1 MAVQIVMPRLGDFMT
16 EGIVAKWTKSQ
27 GDAVD
32 QGDMLAEIESEKL
45 NYELEAT
52 SDGVFH
58 PVVEEGATVAVDG
71 VIGYLLAAGEAPPST
86 PEPAAASAAPAA
98 PSAPQRRR
106 PASPAARRGGDM
118 VPSTPG
124 ARRLAAS
131 LGVDISQVAPTG
143 PRGRVVDAD
152 VRAYHAAQQTAQA
165 PKTPPGLPTPSRIEP
180 LRGMRRSIAQN
191 MRDSLSGTA
200 QLSYFLDVDVT
211 EAQRLRRE
219 ASRAGD
225 ANITMASALIKACA
239 GALERVPALNS
250 VLVDGNVMYF
260 DEVNMGVAVA
270 LDDGL
275 IVPVLKGVQDLSVS
289 QIAAGVQRLS
299 ERARAGRLSAVDI
312 SGGTFTISV
321 LGVVDG
327 FTPILNP
334 PQNALLGVGRS
345 AQKPVVRGGEI
356 VAREMMT
363 LSLTGDHQVIDGAI
377 AASFFRRLQQLIE
390 RPSALFR

>member
-16 EGIVAKWTKSQ
+16 EGIVAKWAKSQ

-32 QGDMLAEIESEKL
+32 QGDTLAEIESEKL
-45 NYELEAT
+45 NYELQAT

-58 PVVEEGATVAVDG
+58 PVVEEGATVPVDG
-71 VIGYLLAAGEAPPST
+71 VIGYLLAVGEAPPPPKS
-86 PEPAAASAAPAA
+86 AAASAAPAA
-98 PSAPQRRR
+98 PSTPQRRR
-106 PASPAARRGGDM
+106 PTTAAARRRGDV

-124 ARRLAAS
+124 SRRLAAN

-152 VRAYHAAQQTAQA
+152 VRAYHVAQQAAQTPQ
-165 PKTPPGLPTPSRIEP
+165 TPPGLPTPSRIEP

-191 MRDSLSGTA
+191 MRDSLSGAA

-211 EAQRLRRE
+211 EAQRLRRD

-225 ANITMASALIKACA
+225 VNITMASVLIKACA
-239 GALERVPALNS
+239 SALGRVPALNS

-260 DEVNMGVAVA
+260 DEVNIGVAVA
-270 LDDGL
+270 LEDGL
-275 IVPVLKGVQDLSVS
+275 IVPVLKGVQDLSVP
-289 QIAAGVQRLS
+289 QIAEGVQRLA
-299 ERARAGRLSAVDI
+299 ERARANRLSASDI

-377 AASFFRRLQQLIE
+377 AASFFGRLQQIVE
-390 RPSALFR
+390 RPAALFR

>member
-27 GDAVD
+27 GDAVA

-58 PVVEEGATVAVDG
+58 PVVEEGATVPVDG
-71 VIGYLLAAGEAPPST
+71 VIGYLLAVGEAPPA
-86 PEPAAASAAPAA
+86 PPDPAAASAAPAA
-98 PSAPQRRR
+98 SPAPQRRR

-152 VRAYHAAQQTAQA
+152 VRAYHASQQAAQA
-165 PKTPPGLPTPSRIEP
+165 PRTPPGLPTPSRIEP

-299 ERARAGRLSAVDI
+299 ERARAGRLSASDI

-390 RPSALFR
+390 RPAALFR

>member
-58 PVVEEGATVAVDG
+58 PVVEEGATVPVDG
-71 VIGYLLAAGEAPPST
+71 VIGYLLAAGEAPPSP
-86 PEPAAASAAPAA
+86 PEPAVASAAPAV
-98 PSAPQRRR
+98 PSASQRRR
-106 PASPAARRGGDM
+106 PAAPAARRSGDM

-152 VRAYHAAQQTAQA
+152 VRAYHAAQQAAQV
-165 PKTPPGLPTPSRIEP
+165 PQTPPGLPTPSRIEP

-219 ASRAGD
+219 ASRSGD

-289 QIAAGVQRLS
+289 QIAAGVQRLL
-299 ERARAGRLSAVDI
+299 ERARAGRLSASDI

-377 AASFFRRLQQLIE
+377 AASFFRRLQQLVE
-390 RPSALFR
+390 RPSTLFK

>member
-16 EGIVAKWTKSQ
+16 EGVVARWLKAKGDQVAQ
-27 GDAVD
+27 GET
-32 QGDMLAEIESEKL
+32 LAEIESEKL
-45 NYELEAT
+45 NYELEA
-52 SDGVFH
+52 SSAGVFH
-58 PVVEEGATVAVDG
+58 PVADEGATVEVDG
-71 VIGYLLAAGEAPPST
+71 VIGYLLAEGEAPPEPVAPTT
-86 PEPAAASAAPAA
+86 PVAAPAA
-98 PSAPQRRR
+98 GAAQRHR
-106 PASPAARRGGDM
+106 PAASVARGGGDV

-131 LGVDISQVAPTG
+131 LGVDISQVTATG

-152 VRAYHAAQQTAQA
+152 VRAYHEQQQRAAA
-165 PKTPPGLPTPSRIEP
+165 PAVPPGLPQPSRVEP
-180 LRGMRRSIAQN
+180 LSGMRRSIAQN
-191 MRDSLSGTA
+191 MRNSLANAA

-219 ASRAGD
+219 AARESGV
-225 ANITMASALIKACA
+225 NITMASALIKACA
-239 GALERVPALNS
+239 LALARVPALNS

-275 IVPVLKGVQDLSVS
+275 IVPVLRGVQDLSVAE
-289 QIAAGVQRLS
+289 IAKGVRDLS
-299 ERARAGRLSAVDI
+299 DRARAGRLGGADI

-356 VAREMMT
+356 VIREMMT

-377 AASFFRRLQQLIE
+377 AAAFFRRLQQLVE
-390 RPSALFR
+390 RPAALFR

>member
-16 EGIVAKWTKSQ
+16 EGIVAKWAKSQ

-32 QGDMLAEIESEKL
+32 QGDTLAEIESEKL
-45 NYELEAT
+45 NYELQAT

-58 PVVEEGATVAVDG
+58 PVVEEGATVPVDG
-71 VIGYLLAAGEAPPST
+71 IIGYLLAAGEAPP
-86 PEPAAASAAPAA
+86 PPKPAAASATPAA
-98 PSAPQRRR
+98 PSTPQRRR
-106 PASPAARRGGDM
+106 PASPAARRRGDV

-152 VRAYHAAQQTAQA
+152 VRAYHAAQQAAQ
-165 PKTPPGLPTPSRIEP
+165 PPQTPPGLPTPSRIEP

-191 MRDSLSGTA
+191 MRDSLSGAA

-225 ANITMASALIKACA
+225 VNITMASVLIKACA
-239 GALERVPALNS
+239 NALARVPALNS

-260 DEVNMGVAVA
+260 DEVNIGVAVA
-270 LDDGL
+270 LEDGL
-275 IVPVLKGVQDLSVS
+275 IVPVLKGVQDLSVP
-289 QIAAGVQRLS
+289 QIAEGVQALAD
-299 ERARAGRLSAVDI
+299 RARANRLSASDI

-377 AASFFRRLQQLIE
+377 AASFFRRLQQIVE
-390 RPSALFR
+390 RPTALFR

>member
-16 EGIVAKWTKSQ
+16 EGIVAKWAKSQ
-27 GDAVD
+27 GDAVS
-32 QGDMLAEIESEKL
+32 QGDTLAEIESEKL
-45 NYELEAT
+45 NYELQAT

-58 PVVEEGATVAVDG
+58 PIVEEGATVPVDG
-71 VIGYLLAAGEAPPST
+71 VIGYLLAVGEAPP
-86 PEPAAASAAPAA
+86 PPKPADASAAPAA
-98 PSAPQRRR
+98 PSTPQRRR
-106 PASPAARRGGDM
+106 PAAPAARRGGDV

-124 ARRLAAS
+124 ARRRAAS
-131 LGVDISQVAPTG
+131 LGLDISQVAPTG

-165 PKTPPGLPTPSRIEP
+165 PQTPPGLPTPSRVEP

-191 MRDSLSGTA
+191 MRDSLSGAA

-225 ANITMASALIKACA
+225 VNITMASVLIKACA
-239 GALERVPALNS
+239 NALGRVPALNS

-260 DEVNMGVAVA
+260 DEVNIGVAVA
-270 LDDGL
+270 LEDGL
-275 IVPVLKGVQDLSVS
+275 IVPVLKGVQDLSVP
-289 QIAAGVQRLS
+289 QIAEGVQALA
-299 ERARAGRLSAVDI
+299 ERARANRLSASDI

-377 AASFFRRLQQLIE
+377 AASFFRRLQQIVE
-390 RPSALFR
+390 RPAALFR

>member
-27 GDAVD
+27 GDAVA

-58 PVVEEGATVAVDG
+58 PVVEEGATMPVDG
-71 VIGYLLAAGEAPPST
+71 VIGYLLAAGEAPPSP
-86 PEPAAASAAPAA
+86 PEPAVASAASPV
-98 PSAPQRRR
+98 PQRRR
-106 PASPAARRGGDM
+106 QAAPAARRGGDV

-152 VRAYHAAQQTAQA
+152 VRAYHAAQQAAQA
-165 PKTPPGLPTPSRIEP
+165 PQTPPGLPTPSRIEP

-191 MRDSLSGTA
+191 MRDSLGGTA

-225 ANITMASALIKACA
+225 ANITMSSALIKACA

-299 ERARAGRLSAVDI
+299 ERARAGRLSASDI

-363 LSLTGDHQVIDGAI
+363 LSLTGDHQIIDGAI

-390 RPSALFR
+390 HPAALFR

>member
-16 EGIVAKWTKSQ
+16 EGIVAKWAKSQ

-32 QGDMLAEIESEKL
+32 QGDTLAEIESEKL
-45 NYELEAT
+45 NYELQAT

-58 PVVEEGATVAVDG
+58 PIVEEGATVPVDG
-71 VIGYLLAAGEAPPST
+71 VIGYLLAAGEAPP
-86 PEPAAASAAPAA
+86 PKPAAASAAPAMP
-98 PSAPQRRR
+98 PSPQRRR
-106 PASPAARRGGDM
+106 PTTPAARRGGDV

-124 ARRLAAS
+124 ARRLAAN

-152 VRAYHAAQQTAQA
+152 VRAYHAAQQAAQT
-165 PKTPPGLPTPSRIEP
+165 PQTPPGLPTPSRMEP

-211 EAQRLRRE
+211 EAQRLRRD

-225 ANITMASALIKACA
+225 INITMASVLIKACA
-239 GALERVPALNS
+239 NALARVPALNS

-260 DEVNMGVAVA
+260 DEVNIGVAVA
-270 LDDGL
+270 LEDGL
-275 IVPVLKGVQDLSVS
+275 IVPVLKGVQDLSVP
-289 QIAAGVQRLS
+289 QIAAGVQALA
-299 ERARAGRLSAVDI
+299 ERARANRLSASDI

-345 AQKPVVRGGEI
+345 EQKPVVRGGEI

-377 AASFFRRLQQLIE
+377 AASFFRRLQQLVE
-390 RPSALFR
+390 RPAALFR